1 MRRGVELGRS
11 RSWNITQRG
20 RVREFGRNVAIVE
33 SPNGPHVV
41 ASLMREGMWRVAE
54 MDLRGR
60 LLREWSMPNVWKVVG
75 IVSPVF
81 TDGTT
86 DDRYAVVYRDDTG
99 YVFHRWFRPS
109 NGRAR

>member
-41 ASLMREGMWRVAE
+41 ASLMRDGMWRVAE